1 MKNSF
6 YFNPKGK
13 KFLAIFAHA
22 DDADYGCGGTFLKWL
37 KMGAKGSI
45 VIVTNGDKGT
55 NDQTLTPIELA
66 ELRRQEQL
74 AASKFLGLENTWFLD
89 YPDAHL
95 EIDQGLKKNLVKI
108 IREYKPDVVFT
119 WDPSMFYSLK
129 RNFINH
135 PDHRAV
141 GQAALDAI
149 FPMARDFLTFGEL
162 QNEGLTTHAV
172 TDVFL
177 YNFDKPN
184 FLVDITP
191 RVEDKLKLLSFH
203 KSQIDIVAAEK
214 SVRSWNRVLG
224 KKIGVTYAEGFIHI
238 DLGKR

>member
-1 MKNSF
+1 MKNKVE
-6 YFNPKGK
+6 FNPKGK
-13 KFLAIFAHA
+13 KLLAIFAHA

-55 NDQTLTPIELA
+55 HDQSLTPIELA
-66 ELRRQEQL
+66 TLRREEQL

-119 WDPSMFYSLK
+119 WDPTMVYSLK
-129 RNFINH
+129 RSMVNH

-141 GQAALDAI
+141 GQATLDAI

-162 QNEGLTTHAV
+162 REAGLTTHEV
-172 TDVFL
+172 RDIFL
-177 YNFDKPN
+177 YNFDKQD
-184 FLVDITP
+184 FFVDITA
-191 RVEDKLKLLSFH
+191 ELADKLKLLSFH
-203 KSQIDIVAAEK
+203 KSQINMNEAEK
-214 SVRSWNRVLG
+214 RVRNWNSENG
-224 KKIGVTYAEGFIHI
+224 KNIGADFAEGFVHI
-238 DLGKR
+238 NIG